1 MDGVNEPN
9 IYISGAN
16 VHIVSGSGSTY
27 DGGQSLGRGNL
38 IIGYNE
44 DPHNYFSDPGL
55 QPGDR
60 GGSHNLVVGPG
71 NRFTHSAFGGAV
83 IGWNN
88 TINGINASVYGGL
101 INRADQGTIL
111 GGTNNIASANAATI
125 SGGDRHTA
133 SGDRVSILGGENNT
147 ASAPFANIVGG
158 SNNTASGQYWIIPNP
173 LPGYIPVITLNIKNR
188 IPGVVK
194 RYAPGILRFKT

>member
-1 MDGVNEPN
+1 MMGASL
-9 IYISGAN
+9 SGEVTLLATTK
-16 VHIVSGSGSTY
+16 I
-27 DGGQSLGRGNL
+27 L
-38 IIGYNE
+38 IITS
-44 DPHNYFSDPGL
+44 PILAF

-83 IGWNN
+83 TGWNN

-111 GGTNNIASANAATI
+111 GGTNNIASANATTI
-125 SGGDRHTA
+125 SGGDRNTA

-173 LPGYIPVITLNIKNR
+173 LPGT
-188 IPGVVK
+188 
-194 RYAPGILRFKT
+194 FQ